1 MLTLKTHVNM
11 ILPAQFITDY
21 SAHAE
26 QVEALTR
33 DVQALATISSKI
45 PVETHAFLSYVIQRV
60 QVRQFLRA
68 INELNE
74 TICHAVSMKATA
86 PAEALSRVSIEMSV
100 NLLFILGDSPHARS
114 KGLLNTSIEKRKSRA
129 EKWHKFSKTAGLTSS
144 MEAAADFLRTTE
156 LIEKCVVSSANLPA
170 VQWQSNSRE
179 KFKAVGH
186 EELYCTHFQSSSD
199 SVHLLG
205 EDILNQTIAEFCPVE
220 DRERIF
226 AGIAA
231 EKQSFAIYLLIQ
243 AVLLHCE
250 ALLNLLQ
257 QMGGLEELA
266 KQVECVAIDAQKFHL
281 QHENDHKRHLS
292 PVQSEPRA

>member
-1 MLTLKTHVNM
+1 M
-11 ILPAQFITDY
+11 IFSAQFTSDY
-21 SAHAE
+21 SAHAA

-33 DVQALATISSKI
+33 NVQALATISSKI
-45 PVETHAFLSYVIQRV
+45 PVETNASLSYVIQRV
-60 QVRQFLRA
+60 QIRQFLRA
-68 INELNE
+68 IDELNA
-74 TICHAVSMKATA
+74 TICHAVSIKATA

-114 KGLLNTSIEKRKSRA
+114 KGLLNTCIEKRKSRA
-129 EKWHKFSKTAGLTSS
+129 KKWHEFAKTVGRTSS
-144 MEAAADFLRTTE
+144 MEAAANLLRTTE

-170 VQWQSNSRE
+170 VRWKSNSRE

-186 EELYCTHFQSSSD
+186 EESYCTHFQSSSD

-205 EDILNQTIAEFCPVE
+205 EDILNQTIAEFFPVE

-231 EKQSFAIYLLIQ
+231 EKQSFAIYLLVQ

-250 ALLNLLQ
+250 ALLDLLEH
-257 QMGGLEELA
+257 MGGLEEVA
-266 KQVECVAIDAQKFHL
+266 RQVEHIAIGTQEFHG
-281 QHENDHKRHLS
+281 QHENDHKRHFS
-292 PVQSEPRA
+292 PVQSEPRT